1 MDARGMPFPL
11 GRQAPFRLDLSFQN
25 INDQKLIS
33 FLEWFQRQ
41 KAEIKLSDMPF
52 RRVDLA
58 NNRTTDVPVPEDLFI
73 TAEGVKM
80 LLDVFEKE
88 GCTILD
94 FDVHGNYVES
104 GTAIAAFVTR

>member
-1 MDARGMPFPL
+1 
-11 GRQAPFRLDLSFQN
+11 
-25 INDQKLIS
+25 
-33 FLEWFQRQ
+33 
-41 KAEIKLSDMPF
+41 MPF

-80 LLDVFEKE
+80 LLNVFEKE

-104 GTAIAAFVTR
+104 GTAIAAFVTRQASKQRVPVRRLSLSHNRLDVPGIVKIIIAIVTAKT